1 MECVESALLIGCI
14 RKKSEIGPWAVMQG
28 PGKQSLKAQG
38 VGVVEVLPLSL
49 EVSLVW
55 LTDGRGSTSGPQEF
69 PDFLSWQ
76 RFCFGDTH
84 IPPEHVDCGTT
95 FFTTYYT
102 SSCQGTHTLEQFEV
116 WCLGQRPQTE
126 TQKSYTGISPA
137 VELVNMFEH
146 VMSCLKTHYCM
157 FQVSWC
163 VTSIIT
169 TD

>member
-76 RFCFGDTH
+76 WFYFGDTH
-84 IPPEHVDCGTT
+84 IPPSMLIVEQVILQQ
-95 FFTTYYT
+95 YYT
-102 SSCQGTHTLEQFEV
+102 WSCWGTHTYTCTLEQLEV
-116 WCLGQRPQTE
+116 WCLAQRPQTD
-126 TQKSYTGISPA
+126 TQKSYIGIYISSA
-137 VELVNMFEH
+137 VELVNMLEH
-146 VMSCLKTHYCM
+146 VMLCLKTH
-157 FQVSWC
+157 
-163 VTSIIT
+163 
-169 TD
+169 